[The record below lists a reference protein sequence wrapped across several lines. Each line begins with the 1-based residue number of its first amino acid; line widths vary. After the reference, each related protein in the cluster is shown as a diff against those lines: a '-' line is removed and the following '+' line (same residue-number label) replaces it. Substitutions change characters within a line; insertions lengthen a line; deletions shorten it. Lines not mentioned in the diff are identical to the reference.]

1 MGSPGWPVSA
11 LYAVWKGTMRVP
23 LTCVLVVL
31 LSVSDGL
38 SQAASS
44 RITPANS
51 DGVSLKTVVDA
62 ENTARLLA
70 VLLDSGRNVIN
81 ENLLMADP
89 QETGMNLSTSSA
101 GGRPDG
107 DRPVPRTPSLSP
119 ELTASLFERQL
130 ADTFLSRSGIDLRA
144 LSSARIS
151 TSTKALL
158 KQLVATSKTVVAQA
172 QSGNSQDP
180 GIPTVH
186 LIPAVFGSRVA
197 VRFEEVAGVRLKQTA
212 SVPRNPANAPDEFE
226 RAVLR
231 EFADPAYQR
240 EKVITE
246 VTAKSGVL
254 RLMFPL
260 YATRHCLA
268 CHGEPRGEAD
278 QMGYPK
284 EGLKLGQNAGAIS
297 VVIPIQK

>member
-1 MGSPGWPVSA
+1 
-11 LYAVWKGTMRVP
+11 MRVP

-158 KQLVATSKTVVAQA
+158 KQFSPPKP
-172 QSGNSQDP
+172 SQ
-180 GIPTVH
+180 
-186 LIPAVFGSRVA
+186 
-197 VRFEEVAGVRLKQTA
+197 
-212 SVPRNPANAPDEFE
+212 
-226 RAVLR
+226 RA
-231 EFADPAYQR
+231 
-240 EKVITE
+240 
-246 VTAKSGVL
+246 
-254 RLMFPL
+254 
-260 YATRHCLA
+260 
-268 CHGEPRGEAD
+268 
-278 QMGYPK
+278 
-284 EGLKLGQNAGAIS
+284 
-297 VVIPIQK
+297 

>member
-1 MGSPGWPVSA
+1 MISG
-11 LYAVWKGTMRVP
+11 LYPQLGFRRARR
-23 LTCVLVVL
+23 LC
-31 LSVSDGL
+31 
-38 SQAASS
+38 SS
-44 RITPANS
+44 N
-51 DGVSLKTVVDA
+51 
-62 ENTARLLA
+62 
-70 VLLDSGRNVIN
+70 
-81 ENLLMADP
+81 
-89 QETGMNLSTSSA
+89 
-101 GGRPDG
+101 
-107 DRPVPRTPSLSP
+107 
-119 ELTASLFERQL
+119 
-130 ADTFLSRSGIDLRA
+130 
-144 LSSARIS
+144 
-151 TSTKALL
+151 
-158 KQLVATSKTVVAQA
+158 
-172 QSGNSQDP
+172 
-180 GIPTVH
+180 
-186 LIPAVFGSRVA
+186 
-197 VRFEEVAGVRLKQTA
+197 

-260 YATRHCLA
+260 YATRHCLT